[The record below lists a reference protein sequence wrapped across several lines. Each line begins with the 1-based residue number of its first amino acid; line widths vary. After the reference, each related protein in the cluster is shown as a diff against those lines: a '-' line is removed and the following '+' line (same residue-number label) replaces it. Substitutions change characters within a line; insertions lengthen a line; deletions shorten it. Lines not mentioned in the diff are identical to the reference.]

1 MAVQSW
7 PPRWLHFPAGL
18 GRELQCLCLKNRRN
32 RFPWPV
38 EASYLHVCRELG
50 YNLDCTTTTLANYV
64 AHCRTTQ
71 KVPKLKRPRDK
82 LVVLSIHFWC
92 SLMARPDPCF
102 ERLLTVASCG
112 ASAMQRAAVGS
123 SSKHIC
129 GNTLS
134 LARLTSDKGGN
145 VN

>member
-1 MAVQSW
+1 MFVGVGLQFG
-7 PPRWLHFPAGL
+7 LHNHDFGELCSTLPYYTESTKSQETKRQVGCSANPLLMLFDGPA
-18 GRELQCLCLKNRRN
+18 
-32 RFPWPV
+32 
-38 EASYLHVCRELG
+38 
-50 YNLDCTTTTLANYV
+50 
-64 AHCRTTQ
+64 
-71 KVPKLKRPRDK
+71 RPR
-82 LVVLSIHFWC
+82 
-92 SLMARPDPCF
+92 F

-134 LARLTSDKGGN
+134 LARLTSDKDGN